1 MTCSNAGKPPRIWT
15 PVFVNVIFI
24 SLAVTSIVD
33 ALQAAL
39 PVHIENIGK
48 SSTVGGLMVTVFA
61 VAAIIPSLL
70 AGVLADAFGCRRVMI
85 AGAVIFAAG
94 SFAPLLNG
102 TVAALLFFR
111 TVQGLGFAVLSVT
124 AAAGASNILPPQ
136 RLGEG
141 IGYFGVGQSLAMAL
155 GPMLGL
161 ELIAHGAIPMWSAV
175 AAVSLLVL
183 FASLFCFCDRRNND
197 GSPFERPRFSLRG
210 IMERRAML
218 PAVMI
223 LIFSTGIC
231 SLIVFAGLYAKL
243 RGYGNAGP
251 FFIIAAAA
259 MLAVRFASGL
269 FMDKFHPLTI
279 LLPALTLGILTFL
292 ALAYIPGKYAFY
304 AAGTLFGLSFGITM
318 PLLSA
323 VAVRRTP
330 KQRWGAANATFYLC
344 LNLGFGT
351 GSLFGGLAIDLFGFH
366 NTFLL
371 GTLTAIVPAILG
383 ILFLKETKYGKTPA
397 ENSVQAE

>member
-1 MTCSNAGKPPRIWT
+1 MPQGDDR
-15 PVFVNVIFI
+15 
-24 SLAVTSIVD
+24 
-33 ALQAAL
+33 
-39 PVHIENIGK
+39 
-48 SSTVGGLMVTVFA
+48 
-61 VAAIIPSLL
+61 
-70 AGVLADAFGCRRVMI
+70 GCRHFRRGI
-85 AGAVIFAAG
+85 ICSASERNGRGVIVFPH
-94 SFAPLLNG
+94 S
-102 TVAALLFFR
+102 TR
-111 TVQGLGFAVLSVT
+111 IGFAVLSVT

-197 GSPFERPRFSLRG
+197 GTPFERPRFSLRG
-210 IMERRAML
+210 IIERRAML

-397 ENSVQAE
+397 ENSVLAE